1 MVKLLRSF
9 ELRRDHHH
17 VPLPPGAQRLLAFLA
32 LQGCLLKRVY
42 VAGTLWIDYSQES
55 ANANLRTA
63 LWRVRQLPYPL
74 IDTTTTHLSL
84 AAEVAVDLH
93 ETVAIARRITT
104 DGSDC
109 GAEDLEGIMLAGDV
123 LPDWYDDWV
132 VIERERF
139 RQARLH
145 ALEALCYALARK
157 RRYGTAIE
165 AGLTAVA
172 DEPLRESAH
181 RAVMW
186 VHLVEGNRNEAL
198 RQYELCKRLLNV
210 LGLEP
215 SAETER
221 LRRHCASRDGAVTTV

>member
-93 ETVAIARRITT
+93 EDGGDCETDHNGAVLTVAPRISRGSCSLATCCPTGMTT
-104 DGSDC
+104 G
-109 GAEDLEGIMLAGDV
+109 
-123 LPDWYDDWV
+123 W
-132 VIERERF
+132 
-139 RQARLH
+139 
-145 ALEALCYALARK
+145 
-157 RRYGTAIE
+157 
-165 AGLTAVA
+165 
-172 DEPLRESAH
+172 
-181 RAVMW
+181 
-186 VHLVEGNRNEAL
+186 
-198 RQYELCKRLLNV
+198 
-210 LGLEP
+210 
-215 SAETER
+215 
-221 LRRHCASRDGAVTTV
+221 